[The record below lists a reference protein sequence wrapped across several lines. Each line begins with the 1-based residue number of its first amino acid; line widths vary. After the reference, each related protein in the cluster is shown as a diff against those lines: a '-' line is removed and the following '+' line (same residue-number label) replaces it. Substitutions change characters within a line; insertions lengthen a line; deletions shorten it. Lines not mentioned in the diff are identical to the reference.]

1 MADGDGDGGFR
12 KASSSQTERESGVD
26 HIRWGVPVMSGVCG
40 GGNPSLTPATAGTP
54 VRSLPKFSDAA
65 SHDPSI
71 AL

>member
-40 GGNPSLTPATAGTP
+40 GGEPIANAGDRWDPCPVPAQ
-54 VRSLPKFSDAA
+54 FSDAA